1 MSTVAPLLDT
11 AVAASAVAALVLV
24 PRVLR
29 REARPGPRP
38 EARRGHGRGVGPEAA
53 LAVVVALLCLNQ
65 LLVTVHVNRVHGGDP
80 SFIARH
86 LPPGWFDVPR
96 LDPASFLGSL
106 AARFPAPELLAPS
119 VLRVPALLELPLV
132 LLAFVSVVRRLDG
145 ALYLR
150 LARSPLVPLAAVS
163 YTAAFCAVEW
173 DLRNPYTVD
182 DLVLR
187 VLSAAVT
194 PPLIAWLARRE
205 PATGRP
211 DRPDHS
217 GRPDRP
223 GHPDRPAPRSLF
235 LFALDLWAYGQL
247 MLVLYDTV
255 LLYNLARVGDRL
267 LPAAAAAAVLTA
279 TRFVPSRAAAPGPR
293 TAALAATIGRALA
306 LFLVP
311 ALAIRYAGSFG
322 TPRLAALAGLVVIG
336 AAARRDTLRLLLPA
350 VAGAGVGYALAV
362 LAPGPYYEA
371 TLLRSATG
379 ALLAA
384 TALCALLD
392 TTRAR
397 LVVRS

>member
-1 MSTVAPLLDT
+1 MSTVAPLLDG
-11 AVAASAVAALVLV
+11 AVVASAAAALVV
-24 PRVLR
+24 TPRVLR
-29 REARPGPRP
+29 AGARPG
-38 EARRGHGRGVGPEAA
+38 RGRTIGPEAP
-53 LAVVVALLCLNQ
+53 LAAVVALILLNQ
-65 LLVTVHVNRVHGGDP
+65 VLVAVYVNRVHGGDA
-80 SFIARH
+80 SFIARY

-96 LDPASFLGSL
+96 LDAL

-119 VLRVPALLELPLV
+119 VLRVQAFLELPLV

-145 ALYLR
+145 ALYVR
-150 LARSPLVPLAAVS
+150 LARSPLLPLAAVS

-194 PPLIAWLARRE
+194 PPLIVWLARRE
-205 PATGRP
+205 PVA
-211 DRPDHS
+211 DAAA
-217 GRPDRP
+217 
-223 GHPDRPAPRSLF
+223 PARGNPF

-247 MLVLYDTV
+247 MLVLYDTA
-255 LLYNLARVGDRL
+255 LLYNLARIGDHL
-267 LPAAAAAAVLTA
+267 LPAAAASAVLVA
-279 TRFVPSRAAAPGPR
+279 TRLAPRSVAPR
-293 TAALAATIGRALA
+293 TGPHTEALTATIGRALA

-311 ALAIRYAGSFG
+311 ALAIRYAESFG
-322 TPRLAALAGLVVIG
+322 TPRLAALAGLLVIG
-336 AAARRDTLRLLLPA
+336 AAARRDTARLLLPA
-350 VAGAGVGYALAV
+350 VAGAAAGYVVAV
-362 LAPGPYYEA
+362 LVPGPYYEA

>member
-1 MSTVAPLLDT
+1 MSTVAPLLNGT
-11 AVAASAVAALVLV
+11 VVVSAAASLVLV
-24 PRVLR
+24 PGVLR
-29 REARPGPRP
+29 AGPRP
-38 EARRGHGRGVGPEAA
+38 PSRTGRTGCSGRTGRTGRTGRIGPEAA
-53 LAVVVALLCLNQ
+53 LAAVVALVFVNQ
-65 LLVTVHVNRVHGGDP
+65 VLVAVYVNRVHGGDA
-80 SFIARH
+80 SFIARY

-96 LDPASFLGSL
+96 LDSL

-119 VLRVPALLELPLV
+119 VLRVQAFLELPLV
-132 LLAFVSVVRRLDG
+132 LLAFVSVVRRLDRD
-145 ALYLR
+145 LYVR

-163 YTAAFCAVEW
+163 YTVAFCAIEW

-187 VLSAAVT
+187 VLSAVVT
-194 PPLIAWLARRE
+194 PPLIDRLARRE
-205 PATGRP
+205 PAVGSP
-211 DRPDHS
+211 
-217 GRPDRP
+217 
-223 GHPDRPAPRSLF
+223 PRNPF

-247 MLVLYDTV
+247 MLVLYDTA
-255 LLYNLARVGDRL
+255 LLYNLARLGAHL

-279 TRFVPSRAAAPGPR
+279 TRLFRRSATSPTGPYVA
-293 TAALAATIGRALA
+293 TLAATIGRALA

-311 ALAIRYAGSFG
+311 ALAIRYAQTFA

-336 AAARRDTLRLLLPA
+336 AAARRDTVRLLLPA
-350 VAGAGVGYALAV
+350 VAAAAVGCVVAV
-362 LAPGPYYEA
+362 LLPGPYYEA

-384 TALCALLD
+384 TAVCALLD